1 MKMNFEV
8 EKVEFEVPD
17 DFKDSGKK
25 YVVETFLECAKKYI
39 KNIKKITSYKL
50 KNGKVELE
58 FKRSISFNTVNNA
71 LSLFNQLSCLAIDE
85 IEYKPGVKKVE
96 VEVEVKK

>member
-8 EKVEFEVPD
+8 EKIEFEVPD

-25 YVVETFLECAKKYI
+25 YVVETFFECTKKYI
-39 KNIKKITSYKL
+39 QSIKKITTYKL

-58 FKRSISFNTVNNA
+58 FKRPISLNTVNNA
-71 LSLFNQLSCLAIDE
+71 LSLFQQLSCLMIDE
-85 IEYKPGVKKVE
+85 IEYKPRVKKVE